1 MVKVT
6 YSLDE
11 TTVRQIRRAAERLGM
26 AQSHVVREA
35 VADYAARADRLSQ
48 RERLRLLEA
57 LDRVRNTESTRTAKD
72 VDAEIQAVR
81 EARRRGGRRAARGD
95 SAPGS

>member
-11 TTVRQIRRAAERLGM
+11 TTVRQIRRTATRLGK

-35 VADYAARADRLSQ
+35 VADYAARADRLSE
-48 RERLRLLEA
+48 RERLRLLDVLEGLRRA
-57 LDRVRNTESTRTAKD
+57 RPSRPAKE
-72 VDAEIQAVR
+72 VDAEIR
-81 EARRRGGRRAARGD
+81 SIRAARRGN
-95 SAPGS
+95 GRRHRIL